1 MSMYTLLLVVLC
13 MTLVHSYSLKSC
25 IASIISFGIVY
36 QYPLISLSVDD
47 PYPFSRFTAVYNEL
61 DRLDK
66 NWDSIVKGE
75 GDNVRRVLGT
85 VYKPPSC
92 ESPLCNY
99 HSLIKGFAR
108 NHGDEI
114 DLGEYDE
121 KSQELLEALNQAD
134 YLAYSA
140 LFSDYGNGGG
150 GKDYVADSHK
160 QIKRSIKSLEEI
172 IKIIEP
178 PK

>member
-1 MSMYTLLLVVLC
+1 
-13 MTLVHSYSLKSC
+13 
-25 IASIISFGIVY
+25 
-36 QYPLISLSVDD
+36 
-47 PYPFSRFTAVYNEL
+47 
-61 DRLDK
+61 
-66 NWDSIVKGE
+66 
-75 GDNVRRVLGT
+75 
-85 VYKPPSC
+85 
-92 ESPLCNY
+92 
-99 HSLIKGFAR
+99 LIKGFAR